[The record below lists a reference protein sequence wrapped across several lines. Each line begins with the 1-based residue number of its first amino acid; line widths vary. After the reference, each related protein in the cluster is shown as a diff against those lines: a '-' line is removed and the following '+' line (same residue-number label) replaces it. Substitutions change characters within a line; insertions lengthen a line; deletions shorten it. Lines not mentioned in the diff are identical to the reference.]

1 MKLTHP
7 PLLNHEESFLHVA
20 TTREALAH
28 ELGFAPKTLMRKLRA
43 KGFILKPGLISPE
56 EQKIIRKLLGFDID
70 A

>member
-1 MKLTHP
+1 KLTHP

-43 KGFILKPGLISPE
+43 KAFILEPGLISPE
-56 EQKIIRKLLGFDID
+56 DQKIIRNLLGFDID
-70 A
+70 T